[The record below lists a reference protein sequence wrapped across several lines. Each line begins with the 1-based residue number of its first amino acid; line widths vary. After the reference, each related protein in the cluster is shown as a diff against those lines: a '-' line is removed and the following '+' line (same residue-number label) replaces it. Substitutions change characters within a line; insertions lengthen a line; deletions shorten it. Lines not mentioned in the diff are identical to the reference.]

1 MDLLLDSPLT
11 IFLVA
16 STIVVHVVAG
26 YGVHRMIKKAA
37 KAEEEEDG
45 EA

>member
-11 IFLVA
+11 IFLVV
-16 STIVVHVVAG
+16 STIIVHVIAG

-37 KAEEEEDG
+37 KEEEDG